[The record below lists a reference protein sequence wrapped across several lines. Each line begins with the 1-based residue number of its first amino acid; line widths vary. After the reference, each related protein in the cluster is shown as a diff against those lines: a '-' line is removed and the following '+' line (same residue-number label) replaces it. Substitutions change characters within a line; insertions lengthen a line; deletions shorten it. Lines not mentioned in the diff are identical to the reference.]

1 MAALHRY
8 FENADNFF
16 NTDHYENDN
25 EDCRS
30 DCEDSEVTFYN
41 NNVKSG
47 SSSYPR
53 TSTPLNSN
61 GRPGC
66 AVLDSK
72 AFARRLFLAQ
82 QSRKARKT
90 KPSPGNE
97 WHRLSGSPKTS
108 SSTENSDYHTRIV
121 KPRKEHIESLQKK
134 NGTNDSVQEALL
146 NKRLEEQNEEMLES
160 PCYSSPSCSGSK
172 VPEWHQ
178 IIQCPKDT
186 PRYIRAERTKGIE
199 VKLNPSSVAIAD
211 HPGCVTEK
219 NAENGQLK
227 RRRSVEP
234 IESTPV
240 LEENNSATASMT
252 VKAIKRLCDSL
263 NNSWFS
269 PKRARYDNT
278 IESEIKLR
286 RVKAIS
292 TITYDFLDEKI
303 KCSIGTSTEADFDET
318 MPDGKAPHFPQQP
331 VARQNDDGSL
341 ELECFVDANPTP
353 QVKWYY
359 DNKEVENS
367 GRFSANLANKGS
379 DSYSAILTIKEL
391 ADADAGAYR
400 CAIVN
405 PHGKGNANFNLKLTG
420 FSSPTFVEKPQI
432 SSRDD
437 GQVMVMEFR
446 AKSILEPT
454 FVWQKLVGGG
464 AEEIIANSDR
474 IKAVKKLEAG
484 NVYYSAL
491 EIKEPTKDKD
501 AGQFICT
508 VKNESGKLT
517 ATFTVKFEVPEGA
530 PSFTRKPQILQQTS
544 SGGEPAICFD
554 IGYSARMNPQVTW
567 ISPKSKKMKESSRI
581 KFKTNDEGNGNFTAQ
596 LELTNYKAKDSGT
609 YTCNIKNDAGEANVE
624 LTLNIE
630 GPLDDYAD
638 DSEN

>member
-1 MAALHRY
+1 
-8 FENADNFF
+8 
-16 NTDHYENDN
+16 
-25 EDCRS
+25 
-30 DCEDSEVTFYN
+30 
-41 NNVKSG
+41 
-47 SSSYPR
+47 
-53 TSTPLNSN
+53 
-61 GRPGC
+61 
-66 AVLDSK
+66 
-72 AFARRLFLAQ
+72 
-82 QSRKARKT
+82 
-90 KPSPGNE
+90 
-97 WHRLSGSPKTS
+97 
-108 SSTENSDYHTRIV
+108 
-121 KPRKEHIESLQKK
+121 
-134 NGTNDSVQEALL
+134 
-146 NKRLEEQNEEMLES
+146 
-160 PCYSSPSCSGSK
+160 
-172 VPEWHQ
+172 
-178 IIQCPKDT
+178 
-186 PRYIRAERTKGIE
+186 
-199 VKLNPSSVAIAD
+199 
-211 HPGCVTEK
+211 
-219 NAENGQLK
+219 
-227 RRRSVEP
+227 
-234 IESTPV
+234 
-240 LEENNSATASMT
+240 
-252 VKAIKRLCDSL
+252 
-263 NNSWFS
+263 
-269 PKRARYDNT
+269 
-278 IESEIKLR
+278 
-286 RVKAIS
+286 
-292 TITYDFLDEKI
+292 
-303 KCSIGTSTEADFDET
+303 

-464 AEEIIANSDR
+464 TEEIIANSDR

-544 SGGEPAICFD
+544 AGGEPAICFD